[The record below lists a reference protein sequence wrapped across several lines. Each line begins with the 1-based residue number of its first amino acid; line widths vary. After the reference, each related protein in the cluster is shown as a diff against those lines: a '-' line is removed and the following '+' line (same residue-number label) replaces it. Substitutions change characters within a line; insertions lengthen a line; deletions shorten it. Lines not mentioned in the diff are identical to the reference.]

1 MFSCLDDT
9 ERNNLLIL
17 VEMEKIGRKKLVY
30 ALVVGVICFAVSFA
44 VSFWISYKSAEK
56 TTAEQV
62 KQPEIH
68 ELVSQIQETL
78 PMDMGN
84 GIMWTNILY
93 DSNTV
98 IYDYIYTTLYA
109 SDIDQDMI
117 DYAISTDK
125 EQIIQTLTTGY
136 VSNKDMKDW
145 LDLLINNNCKLLYRY
160 NDCDS
165 QPIYTITILPSELEE
180 ALK

>member
-1 MFSCLDDT
+1 
-9 ERNNLLIL
+9 
-17 VEMEKIGRKKLVY
+17 
-30 ALVVGVICFAVSFA
+30 
-44 VSFWISYKSAEK
+44 
-56 TTAEQV
+56 
-62 KQPEIH
+62 
-68 ELVSQIQETL
+68 
-78 PMDMGN
+78 MDMGN

-165 QPIYTITILPSELEE
+165 QPIYAITILPSELED

>member
-1 MFSCLDDT
+1 MKKT
-9 ERNNLLIL
+9 
-17 VEMEKIGRKKLVY
+17 GQKKLVY

-84 GIMWTNILY
+84 GIMWTDILY

-98 IYDYIYTTLYA
+98 IYDYVYTQLYA
-109 SDIDQDMI
+109 EDIDQNMI

-165 QPIYTITILPSELEE
+165 QPIYAITILPSELEE

>member
-1 MFSCLDDT
+1 
-9 ERNNLLIL
+9 
-17 VEMEKIGRKKLVY
+17 MEKIGRKKLLN
-30 ALVVGVICFAVSFA
+30 ALAVGAVCFAVSFA
-44 VSFWISYKSAEK
+44 VAYWVSYKSAEKSAEK

-125 EQIIQTLTTGY
+125 EQIIQTLTSGY
-136 VSNKDMKDW
+136 FSSKDIKDW
-145 LDLLINNNCKLLYRY
+145 LDLLINNNYKLLYRY
-160 NDCDS
+160 SDCES
-165 QPIYTITILPSELEE
+165 QLLYAISILPSELLEV
-180 ALK
+180 LK